1 MVTLSI
7 IGRNTTNNV
16 RADIAAIQKMT
27 KLEWRTKIELVSS
40 VANQF
45 DMRNTRK
52 MWIKQETKKSFSQL
66 INSVY
71 L

>member
-1 MVTLSI
+1 M
-7 IGRNTTNNV
+7 TNKV
-16 RADIAAIQKMT
+16 RADTAAIQKMT
-27 KLEWRTKIELVSS
+27 KLEWRTKIELESS

-71 L
+71 LLGYDNL

>member
-1 MVTLSI
+1 M
-7 IGRNTTNNV
+7 TNKV
-16 RADIAAIQKMT
+16 RADTAAIQKMT

-71 L
+71 Q

>member
-1 MVTLSI
+1 
-7 IGRNTTNNV
+7 
-16 RADIAAIQKMT
+16 MT
-27 KLEWRTKIELVSS
+27 KLEWRTKIELGSS

>member
-1 MVTLSI
+1 M
-7 IGRNTTNNV
+7 TNKV
-16 RADIAAIQKMT
+16 RADTAAIQKMT
-27 KLEWRTKIELVSS
+27 KLEWRTKIEFGSS

>member
-1 MVTLSI
+1 M
-7 IGRNTTNNV
+7 TNKV
-16 RADIAAIQKMT
+16 RADTAAIQKMT